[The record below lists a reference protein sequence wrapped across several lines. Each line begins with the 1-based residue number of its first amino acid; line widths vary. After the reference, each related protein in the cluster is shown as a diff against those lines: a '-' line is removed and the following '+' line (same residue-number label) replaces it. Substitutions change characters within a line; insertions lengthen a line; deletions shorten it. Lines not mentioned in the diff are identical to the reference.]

1 MSCPNCQ
8 NTCNTGECGCI
19 PQGLTTP
26 NYCPSDSPTCPD
38 PIPCSETFDSA
49 CIYYT
54 GADITCYDITTGTSV
69 EEVITTLA
77 TALSPFVC
85 IVCPTMFSPATTATG
100 VSLTPTLIWNNVL
113 GATSYDVYFGTN
125 VLSLTLVSTDNL
137 LNSYTISTPL
147 INNTVYYWK
156 VIPKRGT
163 VIPAIACTPIS
174 FTTIV

>member
-1 MSCPNCQ
+1 MSCPTCQ
-8 NTCNTGECGCI
+8 NTCNTGDCGCI

-54 GADITCYDITTGTSV
+54 GADLTCFDIIAGTSV
-69 EEVITTLA
+69 EEVITILSN
-77 TALSPFVC
+77 ALKPFVC
-85 IVCPTMFSPATTATG
+85 IECPIMFSPATAAIG

-125 VLSLTLVSTDNL
+125 PLTLSLVSADNL
-137 LNSYTISTPL
+137 LNSYSISTPL
-147 INNTVYYWK
+147 ILDTVYYWK
-156 VIPKRGT
+156 VVPKRGT
-163 VIPAIACTPIS
+163 TLPTADCLVVS
-174 FTTIV
+174 FRTID